1 MPSSVNIH
9 FYFFESLDFHFKS
22 PCSLLIGHGSS
33 NSFYENKG
41 TKQLVNANWVGVF
54 KQEKLHEAKEQWI
67 STPDG
72 VSLTHPPQ
80 KKKKKR
86 KRKQKQKKQKQ
97 RNKTKH
103 DHGAP
108 AYKGQF
114 FCMQLVS

>member
-1 MPSSVNIH
+1 M
-9 FYFFESLDFHFKS
+9 
-22 PCSLLIGHGSS
+22 
-33 NSFYENKG
+33 
-41 TKQLVNANWVGVF
+41 GVF

-72 VSLTHPPQ
+72 VLLTRPPPPP
-80 KKKKKR
+80 KRKKKKR
-86 KRKQKQKKQKQ
+86 KRKQKQKQKKQ

-108 AYKGQF
+108 AYKRQF